1 MTKMHRLAKVPRSR
15 GKRSFAVFKKVTRAH
30 IKVGLVAAAL
40 FALAYAVETKAIF
53 ALESSRGPFE
63 ISADHDQNMYR

>member
-1 MTKMHRLAKVPRSR
+1 
-15 GKRSFAVFKKVTRAH
+15 
-30 IKVGLVAAAL
+30 L